1 MDKLG
6 RPRKNNKIRLHYTFC
21 IDQELLYELQ
31 GKVAKKKIISSGYSA
46 SDWINDAIAEKLK
59 IKLPDK

>member
-1 MDKLG
+1 MEKQG
-6 RPRKNNKIRLHYTFC
+6 RPRKNNKTRLHYTFC
-21 IDQELLYELQ
+21 IDQDLLYELQ
-31 GKVAKKKIISSGYSA
+31 GKVTKKKIISKSYSA